1 MLTTH
6 SWLKKKSYKVYML
19 WSNKEDMK
27 DVHPKNN
34 SDNHRRLEFHLIFTL
49 SFALSRDLM
58 I

>member
-1 MLTTH
+1 
-6 SWLKKKSYKVYML
+6 ML